1 MVKRMIGVWLLL
13 LAVVGWLPASVH
25 AQDANWQAQ
34 LYEPTTGTLTT
45 IDSSGQVA
53 DSFTL
58 PLAAGF
64 DHFPARVAVGHGGS
78 PLAYVAYNSV
88 TFQGMLIV
96 SQRDRLIARFTLP
109 LTTTTSFEY
118 IADDSA
124 FNDDNTRVALG
135 YSLEGGGWGIV
146 VLNLL
151 TGAVDYNLTSDLPA
165 VTTAGIPTSAGL
177 TPVIRRFS
185 LQTVTFNLVL
195 GGAASAGEFK
205 AYDWTVDSNALTQ
218 NPIFTSLDSDRH
230 AATDELV
237 MTTADNRLANQAASF
252 PFFQANSL
260 QVYETLTGARF
271 PFFNLADATLQTP
284 RFIQNGER
292 VLVDTAT
299 ADGRYA
305 WTVIERSGA
314 VVGTLP
320 TVMTLNEVEGVGDGF
335 VYTTDTFS
343 PGARTLVY
351 VDTRGGLNAGV
362 PIWTS
367 GAGELPL
374 LVWAGSTSISV
385 QSISTTYTAWSQL
398 AAPVYAPGS
407 TPIIAPAPDQPLLVS
422 PSDIATPEATRRLN
436 AILAPGG
443 LAVIHTTDGSQLNVR
458 SGAGTGYL
466 IVAKLGEGAQ
476 VTVTD
481 GPIAADGFTW
491 WQIRTESGIA
501 GWVVES
507 VTDGAQRLQTLLP
520 I

>member
-1 MVKRMIGVWLLL
+1 MARRFIVIWLLL
-13 LAVVGWLPASVH
+13 GAVVWLPAAAQ

-34 LYEPTTGTLTT
+34 LYEPSTGTLYT
-45 IDSSGQVA
+45 IDSSGEVA

-88 TFQGMLIV
+88 TFQGVLIV
-96 SQRDRLIARFTLP
+96 SQRDRLMARFALP
-109 LTTTTSFEY
+109 LTTATSFEY
-118 IADDSA
+118 VADSSA

-165 VTTAGIPTSAGL
+165 IATLGIPNTAGL

-185 LQTVTFNLVL
+185 LQTVSFNLVL
-195 GGAASAGEFK
+195 SGAEVAGELK
-205 AYDWTVDSNALTQ
+205 AYNWTVDSNALTL
-218 NPIFTSLDSDRH
+218 NPIFTSLDSDRYP
-230 AATDELV
+230 ATDELV
-237 MTTADNRLANQAASF
+237 MTAADNRLANQAASF

-260 QVYETLTGARF
+260 QVYQTLTGARF

-320 TVMTLNEVEGVGDGF
+320 TVITVNEVEGVNDGF

-362 PIWTS
+362 PVWTG
-367 GAGELPL
+367 GADEMPL
-374 LVWAGSTSISV
+374 LIWAGSTSISV
-385 QSISTTYTAWSQL
+385 QSIATTYTAWSQL
-398 AAPVYAPGS
+398 AAPIYAPGS
-407 TPIIAPAPDQPLLVS
+407 TPIIAPAPDQPLFVS
-422 PSDIATPEATRRLN
+422 PPDMATPEATRRLN

-443 LAVIHTTDGSQLNVR
+443 LAVVNTTEGTQLNVR
-458 SGAGTGYL
+458 SGAGTDYL
-466 IVAKLGEGAQ
+466 IVAKLGEGAE
-476 VTVTD
+476 VSITD
-481 GPIAADGFTW
+481 GPITADGFTW

-507 VTDGAQRLQTLLP
+507 ITEDGQRLQTLLP